1 MKKYYKNIP
10 FYIAVSIIIHH
21 FIKHINNKNL
31 TLIDKFVQIDDINNH
46 ETWALFFIGIGIG
59 MYVKF

>member
-10 FYIAVSIIIHH
+10 FYIAVLIIIHH